1 MERVSEI
8 RADIAENAAHVNNK
22 MLLVELR
29 EVSRLFAERCER
41 VDKDE
46 FDLEVFERVG
56 IVRVAARAEDAKRI
70 HSLFDCA
77 RLIQSTEW
85 KNLKDLSQRKTSGGW
100 LMMDPLSKA
109 EAERLFKENAVLMG
123 GNDGLPVQIA
133 EEFLSEEAINTTKGL
148 RNARGKLYDAWCNGC
163 GQRCEYLTETGFF
176 MAVTLHNVGLLGV
189 PQEDNK
195 QPRLYVISN
204 SERSEKIKRT
214 FA

>member
-70 HSLFDCA
+70 HSLFDCT
-77 RLIQSTEW
+77 RLVQAPEW
-85 KNLKDLSQRKTSGGW
+85 KDLKDLSQRKTSGGV
-100 LMMDPLSKA
+100 A
-109 EAERLFKENAVLMG
+109 Y
-123 GNDGLPVQIA
+123 DG
-133 EEFLSEEAINTTKGL
+133 STKQG
-148 RNARGKLYDAWCNGC
+148 RGRKTIQRECGSNG
-163 GQRCEYLTETGFF
+163 R
-176 MAVTLHNVGLLGV
+176 
-189 PQEDNK
+189 K
-195 QPRLYVISN
+195 
-204 SERSEKIKRT
+204 
-214 FA
+214 